1 VVWGLINGHHHS
13 LFLGDAKAEELSHS
27 GAGKRGALSTAKK
40 KRKGQ
45 KAKGK
50 TKKQKK
56 QKENGPV
63 SRATPR

>member
-1 VVWGLINGHHHS
+1 MGMIILY
-13 LFLGDAKAEELSHS
+13 FLGDGKAGHELSHS
-27 GAGKRGALSTAKK
+27 GAGKRWGSQQTAKK
-40 KRKGQ
+40 KSKGQ

-56 QKENGPV
+56 QKDNGPV